1 MDTQNNILY
10 DIFVKRNGISN
21 DSFMITKKIK
31 DIYKPFQ
38 LVQQESNQLI
48 KIDDDKLITNNKLTS
63 IKKPKQVILNGKII
77 LDETNEKIVTDN
89 NILGSNSIFQIDAK
103 NITIPIE
110 EIKPEYLNYYG
121 VKLIE
126 HNEIFNLNNRLEIA
140 LYEMEIGKNY
150 LDDFLVKQN
159 YGNGIYIESHDLPHY
174 YFTNDTESSGYLIIG
189 EQTVSGFALTGF
201 ALGVNKTIYIPPYV
215 YHCDG
220 CLVGK
225 YDVIYGKTENYR
237 TYLIHDREDK
247 VVEVFFDL
255 YNLDNDMIFNRLT

>member
-10 DIFVKRNGISN
+10 DIFVKRFGISN

-38 LVQQESNQLI
+38 LLKQESNQLV
-48 KIDDDKLITNNKLTS
+48 KVDDKFIITDKLIN
-63 IKKPKQVILNGKII
+63 IKKPKQII
-77 LDETNEKIVTDN
+77 LDGRTILDEIDSSIGTEN
-89 NILGSNSIFQIDAK
+89 NILGSNSIFQINAK
-103 NITIPIE
+103 HITIPVE
-110 EIKPEYLNYYG
+110 ETKSEYLNYYG

-150 LDDFLVKQN
+150 IDDFLVKQN
-159 YGNGIYIESHDLPHY
+159 YGNGLYIESHDLPHY
-174 YFTNDTESSGYLIIG
+174 YFTNNNESSGYLIIG
-189 EQTVSGFALTGF
+189 EKTDNGFALTAF
-201 ALGVNKTIYIPPYV
+201 ELGLNRTIYIPPYV

-225 YDVIYGKTENYR
+225 YDVIYGKTENYI
-237 TYLIHDREDK
+237 TYLIHDIDDK
-247 VVEVFFDL
+247 VIEVLF
-255 YNLDNDMIFNRLT
+255 NLKQDVQ

>member
-31 DIYKPFQ
+31 NIYKPFQ
-38 LVQQESNQLI
+38 FVKQESNQLI
-48 KIDDDKLITNNKLTS
+48 KIDDNKLINNKLIT
-63 IKKPKQVILNGKII
+63 IKKPKQVILNGITI
-77 LDETNEKIVTDN
+77 LDETNKKTVTDN
-89 NILGSNSIFQIDAK
+89 NILGSNSIFQIDTDH
-103 NITIPIE
+103 ITIPIE

-126 HNEIFNLNNRLEIA
+126 QDDIFNLNNRLEIA

-150 LDDFLVKQN
+150 LDSFLVKQN

-174 YFTNDTESSGYLIIG
+174 YFTNDSESSGYLIIG
-189 EQTVSGFALTGF
+189 EKTVSGFALTAF
-201 ALGVNKTIYIPPYV
+201 VLGLDRTIYIPPYV

-225 YDVIYGKTENYR
+225 YDVIYGKTENYK
-237 TYLIHDREDK
+237 TYVIHDREDK

-255 YNLDNDMIFNRLT
+255 